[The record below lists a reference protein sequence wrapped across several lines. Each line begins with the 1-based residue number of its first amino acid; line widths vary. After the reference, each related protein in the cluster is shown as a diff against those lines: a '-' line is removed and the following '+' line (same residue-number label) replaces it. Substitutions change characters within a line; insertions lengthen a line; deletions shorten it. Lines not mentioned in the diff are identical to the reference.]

1 MKTLPPSTNETLIM
15 SAELEDRLSYLREK
29 RTSGKPDLCFVSVPG
44 IDVPFKMIGWG
55 VFPDII
61 IIESPEYCLH
71 HFFDIKEA
79 FDVSVFGSTYSI
91 NASSA
96 THENGIWKVSLSANH
111 T

>member
-1 MKTLPPSTNETLIM
+1 
-15 SAELEDRLSYLREK
+15 
-29 RTSGKPDLCFVSVPG
+29 V
-44 IDVPFKMIGWG
+44 
-55 VFPDII
+55 
-61 IIESPEYCLH
+61 PEYCLH

-79 FDVSVFGSTYSI
+79 FDVSIFGSTYSI